1 MTPNWGH
8 FLCKSIDFSVKVR
21 QDIETKE
28 QHYDSRQT
36 FD

>member
-28 QHYDSRQT
+28 T
-36 FD
+36 VL